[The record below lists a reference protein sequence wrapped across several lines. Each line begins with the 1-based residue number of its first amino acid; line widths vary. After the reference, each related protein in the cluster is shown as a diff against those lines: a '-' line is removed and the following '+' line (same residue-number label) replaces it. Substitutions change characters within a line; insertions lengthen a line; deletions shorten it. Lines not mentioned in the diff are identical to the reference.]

1 MVLQNHC
8 TLYCF
13 TLYHHF
19 TYTHTAPT
27 LAPIGLN
34 IDAQS
39 SSSVTLAWM
48 VPPLERQNGIITGY
62 SVNVTN
68 NDTGVSMLLSST
80 ENSITVAQLSP
91 YTTYLC
97 SVAAQT
103 VVGLGPY
110 TSPITITT
118 DEDGNNYLASSY

>member
-1 MVLQNHC
+1 
-8 TLYCF
+8 
-13 TLYHHF
+13 
-19 TYTHTAPT
+19 
-27 LAPIGLN
+27 
-34 IDAQS
+34 
-39 SSSVTLAWM
+39 M

-110 TSPITITT
+110 TSPITVTT